1 MGRRVVWSAELYSA
15 GGEQWSAK
23 LYLAGG
29 ELASLPKALG
39 CMVVASADII
49 NRAFWETP
57 MRASPA
63 DCKSALRLGG
73 ALCLPKSSWLH
84 GGG

>member
-1 MGRRVVWSAELYSA
+1 MRASPADCKSALRLGGALCKSA
-15 GGEQWSAK
+15 
-23 LYLAGG
+23 
-29 ELASLPKALG
+29 LPVSQKALG
-39 CMVVASADII
+39 CMVVASADIV

-73 ALCLPKSSWLH
+73 APCR
-84 GGG
+84 GRC